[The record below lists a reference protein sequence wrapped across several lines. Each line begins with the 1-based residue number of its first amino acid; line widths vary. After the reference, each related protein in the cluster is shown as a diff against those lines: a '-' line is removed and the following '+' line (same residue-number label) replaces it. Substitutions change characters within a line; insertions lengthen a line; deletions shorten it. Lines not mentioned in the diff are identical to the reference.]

1 LGYLMTVEK
10 VTLFV
15 DAQNLYN
22 AIRRAFFSK
31 TDNHVYGQFDPMKLA
46 NFICSQPPLGVT
58 RVLNEV
64 RVYSGRPDATKDART
79 HAAHM
84 KQCAEWG
91 RGGANI
97 ITRQLRYPKE
107 WPNLKAQ
114 EKGID
119 VALAIDFVS
128 FAVDCLH
135 DVGVLVSFDTD
146 LIPAM
151 EFVLKRDTI
160 NCHVEVVG
168 LNSSKT
174 HKRRLRVHG
183 YTVWCYWI
191 DVSVYSTIAD
201 TTDYNL

>member
-1 LGYLMTVEK
+1 MTTEK
-10 VTLFV
+10 ITLFI

-22 AIRRAFFSK
+22 AIRRAFFSD
-31 TDNHVYGQFDPMKLA
+31 TDNHVCGQFDPMKLA
-46 NFICSQPPLGVT
+46 NFVCSQPPPGVN

-64 RVYSGRPDATKDART
+64 RVYSGRPDSTKDART

-84 KQCAEWG
+84 RQCARWRSTG
-91 RGGANI
+91 IKI

-135 DVGVLVSFDTD
+135 DVGILVSFDTD

-151 EFVLKRDTI
+151 EFVLKSNTI
-160 NCHVEVVG
+160 NCRVEVVG
-168 LNSSKT
+168 INSSIT
-174 HKRRLRVHG
+174 RKRRLRVSG
-183 YTVWCYWI
+183 YNLYCYWI
-191 DVSVYSTIAD
+191 DSSVYGTIAD

>member
-1 LGYLMTVEK
+1 MTVEK
-10 VTLFV
+10 VALFV

-22 AIRRAFFSK
+22 AIRRAFFSS
-31 TDNHVYGQFDPMKLA
+31 TDNYVCGQFNPMKLA
-46 NFICSQPPLGVT
+46 DFICSQSPAGVT

-64 RVYSGRPDATKDART
+64 RVYSGRPDAIKEPKT

-91 RGGANI
+91 RGGAKV
-97 ITRQLRYPKE
+97 ITRQLRYPYE

-128 FAVDCLH
+128 FAIDCSH
-135 DVGVLVSFDTD
+135 DVGILASFDTD
-146 LIPAM
+146 LVPAM

-168 LNSSKT
+168 LNSPKT

-183 YTVWCYWI
+183 YNLWCYWI
-191 DVSVYSTIAD
+191 DVSTYNTIAD